1 MGDPESVR
9 RAAFRARSLAAELRA
24 DARRTA
30 SLAEVEWVSVE
41 ADRWRG
47 ELDGTVAAVYRDA
60 DAADA
65 LADALL
71 DHAAAVERTLA
82 SIAAAR
88 QSFLSRLE
96 DARRVLGRAAD
107 EVSEAAITQARA
119 VVDRATR
126 MPGQGSLDWLRF

>member
-1 MGDPESVR
+1 VGDPETVR
-9 RAAFRARSLAAELRA
+9 RAAWRARSLAEELRA

-30 SLAEVEWVSVE
+30 SLAEVEWASVE

-47 ELDGTVAAVYRDA
+47 ELAGTVAEVHRGA

-65 LADALL
+65 VADALFE
-71 DHAAAVERTLA
+71 HAAAVERTLA

-88 QSFLSRLE
+88 QTFLSRLD

-107 EVSEAAITQARA
+107 EVSDAALDHARA
-119 VVDRATR
+119 VVGRATR
-126 MPGQGSLDWLRF
+126 MPGPGSLDWLRF